1 MKKILFTILCS
12 STFLIACAKPNA
24 PAVSTI
30 TTEKASTMN
39 TQQITHPT
47 AKSAFESW
55 QNNDSKAWLALF
67 TAKPALFDDGKPR
80 DFHQFSE
87 QIGKEKFTSID
98 RVENDGTGIIGDFET
113 PWGKFKTYFRFT
125 IGADGKISRLDIG
138 QAN

>member
-1 MKKILFTILCS
+1 MKKTIFAILS
-12 STFLIACAKPNA
+12 SSVFLTACAQSSAPEA
-24 PAVSTI
+24 PA
-30 TTEKASTMN
+30 TTQTTSIMD

-47 AKSAFESW
+47 AKAAFESW